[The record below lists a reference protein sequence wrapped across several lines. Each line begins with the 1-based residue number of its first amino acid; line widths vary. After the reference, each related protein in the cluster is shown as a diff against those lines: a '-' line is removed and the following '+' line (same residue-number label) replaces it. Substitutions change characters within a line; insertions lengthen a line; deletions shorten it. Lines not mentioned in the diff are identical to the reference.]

1 MKTLKDCGNSGRD
14 LCFESPG
21 PIYKARHHHECMPA
35 TTVLGSGDKRIVWS
49 YWPVGLVKK
58 KKKRVSSKFNK
69 NAFLNKDQ
77 QRRAFDGVL

>member
-58 KKKRVSSKFNK
+58 KKKE
-69 NAFLNKDQ
+69 
-77 QRRAFDGVL
+77 